1 MGELTAAF
9 LFFDVPPGGKD
20 GAGKYR

>member
-1 MGELTAAF
+1 MVERAAAF